1 MSTISTG
8 LHSSVLS
15 FVSGDPPG
23 GSTLIN
29 FDHQLYPAVEYLPT
43 NLNTTNSKLS
53 LASSAI
59 SLAISLICVVFA
71 GRFWPD
77 GKRTFPI
84 PPIPLLISSLLFNAL
99 LSLTA
104 MTYIL
109 ITHSQS
115 STFDAYYRSDYR
127 EYDRGMFDVE
137 AWTCQINQYPSGL
150 PDGPCWTAKTARWV
164 DVARCAVAVVAAAVG
179 WWALRGER
187 EVVNQA
193 RMRKKARDAYWLG
206 DGDGDGSE

>member
-1 MSTISTG
+1 
-8 LHSSVLS
+8 
-15 FVSGDPPG
+15 
-23 GSTLIN
+23 
-29 FDHQLYPAVEYLPT
+29 
-43 NLNTTNSKLS
+43 
-53 LASSAI
+53 
-59 SLAISLICVVFA
+59 
-71 GRFWPD
+71 
-77 GKRTFPI
+77 
-84 PPIPLLISSLLFNAL
+84 
-99 LSLTA
+99 
-104 MTYIL
+104 
-109 ITHSQS
+109 
-115 STFDAYYRSDYR
+115 
-127 EYDRGMFDVE
+127 MFDVE